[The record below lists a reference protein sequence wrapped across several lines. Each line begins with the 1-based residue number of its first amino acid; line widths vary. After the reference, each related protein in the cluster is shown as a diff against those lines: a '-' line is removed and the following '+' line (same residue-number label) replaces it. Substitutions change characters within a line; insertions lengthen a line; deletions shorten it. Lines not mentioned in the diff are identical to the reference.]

1 MYPPT
6 ALKRQAP
13 SSFIFLMTNPF
24 FSWSAFSNQCSC
36 CNRGRISE
44 ETQWE
49 FIIMCSVNRQT
60 SNEKV
65 IVGNIYFAHLKL
77 SRASQRSS
85 YFMHQQDQNSYRLYN
100 HYIRLNNT
108 ILSIFFNHCTW
119 FINNDQCVGKDRF
132 EYEKQGLRRKIV
144 EIITPMVSMVNLG
157 LWCILWNSAQFSLWS
172 WTQKTIR
179 IWTVRFS
186 LEFLMGFWNSV
197 YDFWIK

>member
-100 HYIRLNNT
+100 DYIRLNNT

-119 FINNDQCVGKDRF
+119 FINNDQCVGKDIF
-132 EYEKQGLRRKIV
+132 EYEKQGLRFSKDRRNNH
-144 EIITPMVSMVNLG
+144 TNG
-157 LWCILWNSAQFSLWS
+157 LYGLL
-172 WTQKTIR
+172 R
-179 IWTVRFS
+179 
-186 LEFLMGFWNSV
+186 LMMHFVKLSPVQSV
-197 YDFWIK
+197 VLNPEDN